1 MYQIVE
7 TTHDEKMKMYM
18 KCTKVE
24 LAKMLIECNR
34 QLTATLEAKNLQQY
48 AVIGSC
54 QHLWVKDNSTT
65 SIREYCQLCGTPKY
79 VGNLL

>member
-1 MYQIVE
+1 MYQIIE

-34 QLTATLEAKNLQQY
+34 ILEAQF
-48 AVIGSC
+48 
-54 QHLWVKDNSTT
+54 
-65 SIREYCQLCGTPKY
+65 
-79 VGNLL
+79 